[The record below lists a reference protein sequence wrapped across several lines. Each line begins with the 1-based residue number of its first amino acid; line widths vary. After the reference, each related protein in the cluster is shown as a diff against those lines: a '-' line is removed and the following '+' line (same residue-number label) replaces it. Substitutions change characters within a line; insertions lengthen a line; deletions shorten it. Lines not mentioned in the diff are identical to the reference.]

1 MPSTLRQSK
10 HYHRSM
16 RVEDEHLDVLQN
28 IEFFIVAAYR
38 DHPEIRDYAV
48 MRVLDALVDSYRAE
62 ARGRGLRGPQLS
74 PVEAQIF
81 DHCRQVCQFWLGR
94 AGLGTAPPLPP
105 SKFKSLDQIFA
116 CLKRIRK
123 SVDRWNK
130 SGGQRGYLTFVSEF
144 TP

>member
-1 MPSTLRQSK
+1 
-10 HYHRSM
+10 M

-62 ARGRGLRGPQLS
+62 ALGRGPRSAQLS

-81 DHCRQVCQFWLGR
+81 EHSRQVCQFWLGR
-94 AGLGTAPPLPP
+94 TGLGTSPPLPP
-105 SKFKSLDQIFA
+105 SEVKSLEQILA
-116 CLKRIRK
+116 CIKRIQK

-130 SGGQRGYLTFVSEF
+130 SGGQRGYLAFVSEF